1 MIRLIG
7 IIVLCGTLVA
17 CGGVKY
23 TKVDL
28 TEQQMT
34 EIRRYYPNA
43 VSGYILIQTSPKDT
57 TGDTP
62 ATIEE

>member
-17 CGGVKY
+17 CSGVRY

-43 VSGYILIQTSPKDT
+43 VKGHILIQTSPKDT

-62 ATIEE
+62 ATLDE